1 MNKFNLYI
9 MILGAVAFSNSSCR
23 KQLNALPDQAKVEG
37 NVIVDQRSAQVA
49 LNGAYYRFAGVADNY
64 TTGLPSTQWSRVH
77 ETYSSSMAGN
87 IVYYQGPYMGGEN
100 EFTSE
105 SYEVESVWRANYDL
119 INAANGVIKELEP
132 LDASK
137 INETSKSQILA
148 EARFLRAY
156 GHYGL
161 LRYFGEFFDV
171 NSKYG
176 VMLHKEPVTV
186 SNIAQPRSTVQE
198 SYDFIL
204 EDVDD
209 AIAHIKDGN
218 PNYYA
223 SKWAAEAL
231 KMRILMNR
239 GASGDYAEVISLAND
254 IINNGPYELESN
266 PKDIFKTKGLASKE
280 VILATK
286 AYANQPSEL
295 EVYYYRGGFQYYA
308 TDSLV
313 SYLQNDP
320 RMDWVITEDHNN
332 PFQDY
337 TSAFSKYI
345 GPQSEAK
352 YAFRLTEIYLLK
364 AEAIVRSGG
373 NMNDAK
379 DIIKDIMSHAGVS
392 DFSSIDNAATSDQLL
407 IEIFKEISRSLVAE
421 DGQDWFAL
429 LRLPFATVKQIKP
442 TIKEKFQYILP
453 IPKSEHDKNPA
464 IGEQNPGYGW

>member
-1 MNKFNLYI
+1 MKKYNLYI
-9 MILGAVAFSNSSCR
+9 LMLSVFALYNSSCS

-37 NVIVDQRSAQVA
+37 NVIVDERSAEVA

-77 ETYSSSMAGN
+77 EIYSSSMAGN
-87 IVYYQGPYMGGEN
+87 IVYYQGPYLGGEN
-100 EFTSE
+100 DFTSE
-105 SYEVESVWRANYDL
+105 SYEPSGMWRAFYDL
-119 INAANGVIKELEP
+119 VNAANSVIKELEP

-137 INETSKSQILA
+137 IKESSKTEILA

-156 GHYGL
+156 GHYSL
-161 LRYFGEFFDV
+161 LRYFGEYFDT

-176 VMLHKEPVTV
+176 VMLRKEPVTV
-186 SNIAQPRSTVQE
+186 SNIAQSRNTVQE

-204 EDVDD
+204 ADVDD
-209 AIAHIKDGN
+209 AIAHVKDGN

-223 SKWAAEAL
+223 SKAAAMAL

-239 GASGDYAEVISLAND
+239 GATGDYAAVIGLADN
-254 IINNGPYELESN
+254 IINSGTYSLEPN
-266 PKDIFKTKGLASKE
+266 AKDIFKTKGLASKE

-286 AYANQPSEL
+286 AYPNQPSEL
-295 EVYYYRGGFQYYA
+295 EVYFYRNGYQFYA
-308 TDSLV
+308 ADSLV

-320 RMDWVITEDHNN
+320 RKDWIITEDHTN

-337 TSAFSKYI
+337 TSAFSKYL

-352 YAFRLTEIYLLK
+352 YAFRLTEVYLLK

-379 DIIKDIMSHAGVS
+379 TIVKEIMAHGGVT
-392 DFSSIDNAATSDQLL
+392 DFSAIDNAATSDQLL
-407 IEIFKEISRSLVAE
+407 IEIYKEISRSLVAE

-429 LRLPFATVKQIKP
+429 LRLPFETVKQIKP

-453 IPKSEHDKNPA
+453 IPKAEHDKNPT